1 MTALMMSLKTQF
13 AQFTHWLSSAESD
26 LGVTVRKLFV
36 SSTPVHAPANAT
48 PARPPYSPG
57 ARSLAAAAQWRI
69 VGLLAGAALV
79 LALLAW
85 GIAALF
91 GSHAVSTDE
100 GEGSG
105 AAVTTFQPTS
115 EQLAGIV
122 IKPVQARMFPAV
134 TATEGNIASDDD
146 LTTPV
151 FSPFSGRVTQLIA
164 KLGGQVK
171 KGQPLMVVEA
181 SEFVQAQNDLI
192 TAVSG
197 LHSTTAQLNLAVT
210 NEKREHQLFD
220 ARGAA
225 LKDWQ
230 QSQSDLATAQGNYRT
245 AMIALAAVRN
255 RLRIFGKSDAEI
267 AAMERAPIGRQTTP
281 DAVVSAPIDGTVIL
295 RQVGLGQFIQSG
307 ASNPVYSISNLSTV
321 WLVANVREVDAP
333 YIKVGD
339 PVNVRVLAVPNRVF
353 RAKITYVAPSIDPAT
368 HRLQVRADVD
378 NPDGLLKPQMFASFS
393 IITGQDEAAPAI
405 PQSAIVYE
413 GETARVWVQGK
424 DGRLGLRIIRV
435 GRNDGDEV
443 EALSGVRAGEK
454 IVTGGA
460 IFIDRA
466 ASGESD

>member
-1 MTALMMSLKTQF
+1 
-13 AQFTHWLSSAESD
+13 
-26 LGVTVRKLFV
+26 
-36 SSTPVHAPANAT
+36 
-48 PARPPYSPG
+48 
-57 ARSLAAAAQWRI
+57 
-69 VGLLAGAALV
+69 
-79 LALLAW
+79 
-85 GIAALF
+85 
-91 GSHAVSTDE
+91 
-100 GEGSG
+100 
-105 AAVTTFQPTS
+105 
-115 EQLAGIV
+115 
-122 IKPVQARMFPAV
+122 
-134 TATEGNIASDDD
+134 
-146 LTTPV
+146 
-151 FSPFSGRVTQLIA
+151 
-164 KLGGQVK
+164 
-171 KGQPLMVVEA
+171 
-181 SEFVQAQNDLI
+181 
-192 TAVSG
+192 VSG